1 MCVLLCPWPQPLGRG
16 KNSLGWKKGVLEGSI
31 VYLFY
36 FFILFIYWYALTPGN
51 RVGVVW
57 LPPAEKTRYCRPKR
71 KKKGF
76 TNHVGEKLIE
86 VLTFTANCGTNNSR
100 RHFLGFRVRGW
111 GWWEQTG
118 QRGEPI
124 LWPRVETRCHGRLVP
139 GDLWSELTPGEEE
152 CGCRIWYST
161 AGMSMSPLISASLL
175 LHLFGLGHRAR
186 LAPAGRLNITDVTF
200 RSWSKHSNVWNWSV
214 HTLSDLQQCFWF
226 FFLAKWPCWLILGIM
241 GK

>member
-1 MCVLLCPWPQPLGRG
+1 MFCCVRDLSRWAVEKFSWIKERCFRR
-16 KNSLGWKKGVLEGSI
+16 
-31 VYLFY
+31 FY
-36 FFILFIYWYALTPGN
+36 CLFILFFYFIYLLVRLNPPVTGLVWFDYHLLRRPGT
-51 RVGVVW
+51 VGRK
-57 LPPAEKTRYCRPKR
+57 E

-76 TNHVGEKLIE
+76 TNHVGEKLIK
-86 VLTFTANCGTNNSR
+86 VLTFTANCGTNNSS

-111 GWWEQTG
+111 GWWEQAG

-161 AGMSMSPLISASLL
+161 AGMSMSPLISDSLL
-175 LHLFGLGHRAR
+175 LYLFGLELGHRAR
-186 LAPAGRLNITDVTF
+186 LAPAGRRNITDVTF

-214 HTLSDLQQCFWF
+214 HTLSDLQHCF
-226 FFLAKWPCWLILGIM
+226 FFFSQMAMLINLGNY
-241 GK
+241 G